1 MDFKYSVE
9 QEMLTDSLRRLG
21 KNVWSFR
28 QRRQRQE
35 AGALDQEAWQQL
47 AELGVLGLTI
57 PEEFDGFGE
66 RASSSHSYGV
76 RKKFGC

>member
-21 KNVWSFR
+21 KNVWSFQ

-35 AGALDQEAWQQL
+35 AGALESGSL
-47 AELGVLGLTI
+47 ATI
-57 PEEFDGFGE
+57 G
-66 RASSSHSYGV
+66 
-76 RKKFGC
+76 